1 LGNAQA
7 VHGLL
12 RCQKSEE
19 ADVLFL
25 SEMKMD
31 EKRMDTLR
39 KKLGLAHMEVV
50 DCEGKGRIAVLWS
63 RCQYVTAKQIEV
75 LY

>member
-1 LGNAQA
+1 
-7 VHGLL
+7 
-12 RCQKSEE
+12 
-19 ADVLFL
+19 
-25 SEMKMD
+25 MKMD

-50 DCEGKGRIAVLWS
+50 DYEGKGRIAVLWS
-63 RCQYVTAKQIEV
+63 KCQYVTAKQIEV